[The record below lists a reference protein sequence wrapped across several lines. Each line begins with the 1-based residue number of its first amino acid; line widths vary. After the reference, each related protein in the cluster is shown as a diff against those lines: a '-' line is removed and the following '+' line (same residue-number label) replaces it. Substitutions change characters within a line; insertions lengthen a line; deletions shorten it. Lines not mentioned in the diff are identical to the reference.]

1 MGAYENPE
9 IQSLDYSFITKG
21 VAGIGATLALQKQQ
35 RADVREKVKL
45 RKMKIIEQETGLTSK
60 INELPEAQATTFD
73 ENVKVAL
80 QEQLDNVHT
89 LGQDYARTGS
99 VEDYEAY
106 TKAKTNLQSS
116 LPKMKM
122 AIDNM
127 NRDLTQGAKAVDAGG
142 LEGQNG
148 VWSYNTPMYAINMAN
163 DWKNGGG
170 GITMDY
176 DASRGEWNFKY
187 DNKGEEIDLNSKA
200 WLNKVSE
207 KGEGLFTYVENNYLV
222 DDKKTFEAIAGDN
235 YKGFVSSYQGDPK
248 KDGVYNRQTTTA
260 AEKWGKAN
268 ENLNERYNNKEEILM
283 QHLDNTL
290 TPNRWEAQQNY
301 SKFGPYK
308 PNDNIRVKKDE
319 NGKIVAYIDTFDE
332 STGEKIDGKWV
343 FLGGKK
349 EEDFKNVKSS
359 VVTQLDYLRDQ
370 TWNNWQDQYA
380 MEDRV
385 KSVTTTK
392 TSTSEDLSNIIQPPS
407 DNNKDYDG
415 VTKVQ
420 EYTKPG
426 FKLWEWGSTEE

>member
-73 ENVKVAL
+73 DKVKEGL
-80 QEQLDNVHT
+80 QKQLGIVHG

-127 NRDLTQGAKAVDAGG
+127 NRDLTQGAKAVDAGK

-148 VWSYNTPMYAINMAN
+148 TWSYNTDMYAIDMASN
-163 DWKNGGG
+163 WKDGGS

-187 DNKGEEIDLNSKA
+187 EFKGKEIDLNSKA

-235 YKGFVSSYQGDPK
+235 YKGFVSSYQGDPQNN
-248 KDGVYNRQTTTA
+248 GVYNKQTTNS
-260 AEKWGKAN
+260 AEKWKTAN
-268 ENLNERYNNKEEILM
+268 KNLNERYNKKEEALI
-283 QHLDNTL
+283 QHLDGQL

-301 SKFGPYK
+301 SKFGQYK
-308 PNDNIRVKKDE
+308 PNNEIRVKKDE
-319 NGKIVAYIDTFDE
+319 NGKIVAYKDTFDE
-332 STGEKIDGKWV
+332 DTGEKVDGKWV

-349 EEDFKNVKSS
+349 EEDFKNVQSS
-359 VVTQLDYLRDQ
+359 VVTQLDYFRDQ
-370 TWNNWQDQYA
+370 TWNNWQNQYA

-392 TSTSEDLSNIIQPPS
+392 TPVSP
-407 DNNKDYDG
+407 
-415 VTKVQ
+415 
-420 EYTKPG
+420 
-426 FKLWEWGSTEE
+426 